1 MVTFNQIPSNLRV
14 PFAYFEINAGQ
25 SPYLSA
31 SRMLLVGQKTGAGT
45 APANAPVRVD
55 GDPTVMF
62 GAGSMLAD
70 MAVYARQGSP
80 LGEIWALPLADPG
93 GVAAKKTVTIN
104 VGILGNAGT
113 LVVYIQGEQ
122 VAIPVAATDAN
133 TDVATNLAAAINK
146 GYVKFGRALSFPV
159 IAAVDGGVPSQVN
172 LTARNVGALGNAVA
186 VDKDLLGN
194 EGALAQ
200 YITIAAPT
208 AGTLVPSLAAGLAA
222 LGDQEY
228 DWIAAPYADAT
239 TLNAIQAFLA
249 DRWSPMQQTYGN
261 YIAALFD
268 SFGNLAAAG
277 AARNDPNAEI
287 MGVVESSSPPWVWA
301 AAIAAAV
308 AQAKNLAG
316 TVDQAYQI
324 SRPLQTLELVGV
336 KPPKSR
342 LNWFTKA
349 QRQQLYQDGISGF
362 TVDPDGTVRIDRLIT
377 TYQTNAGAQPDI
389 TWLDVDTRAQMVYF
403 VRYMRQRIA
412 QNYGRCSLA
421 DDNPGNKPTIV
432 TTAMLKAE
440 CIHVYKELEQGG
452 LVENSSLFA
461 QRLVVERSA
470 DPGRVNAY
478 LPVDVINQLRI
489 FASNA
494 TTFLQFAA

>member
-1 MVTFNQIPSNLRV
+1 MSVAFNQIPSNIRV

-25 SPYLSA
+25 SPYLAA
-31 SRMLLVGQKTGAGT
+31 SRTLLIGQKTGAGT
-45 APANAPVRVD
+45 APANAPIRLD
-55 GDPTVMF
+55 GDPTVLF
-62 GAGSMLAD
+62 GAGSMLSD
-70 MAVYARQGSP
+70 MAVYARQGFP
-80 LGEIWALPLADPG
+80 LGEIWALPLADPA
-93 GVAAKKTVTIN
+93 GVAAIKTVTVN
-104 VGILGNAGT
+104 VGILGNTGAVT
-113 LVVYIQGEQ
+113 LYIQGEPVS
-122 VAIPVAATDAN
+122 VAVAAIDVN
-133 TDVATNLAAAINK
+133 SDVATNLAAAINQ
-146 GYVKFGRALSFPV
+146 GYFKFGRKLSFPV
-159 IAAVDGGVPSQVN
+159 VATAAANVVS
-172 LTARNVGALGNAVA
+172 LTARNVGALGNAIA
-186 VDKDLLGN
+186 VDKDLIGN
-194 EGALAQ
+194 EGPLAQ
-200 YITIAAPT
+200 YLTIAAPT

-228 DWIAAPYADAT
+228 DWIAAPYADT
-239 TLNAIQAFLA
+239 TSLNAVQAFLA

-261 YIAALFD
+261 CATTLFD

-287 MGVVESSSPPWVWA
+287 MGVPESSSPPWVWA

-316 TVDQAYQI
+316 PVDQAYQI
-324 SRPLQTLELVGV
+324 SRPLQTLELIGV

-342 LNWFTKA
+342 LNWFTKT
-349 QRQQLYQDGISGF
+349 QRQQLYLDGISGF

-377 TYQTNAGAQPDI
+377 TYQSNAAGQPDI

-412 QNYGRCSLA
+412 QNYSRCSLA

-432 TTAMLKAE
+432 TPAILKAE
-440 CIHVYKELEQGG
+440 CIHIYKELEQGG
-452 LVENSSLFA
+452 LVENSALFA

-470 DPGRVNAY
+470 DPNRVNAY

-489 FASNA
+489 FAANA
-494 TTFLQFAA
+494 TTFLQFPA

>member
-1 MVTFNQIPSNLRV
+1 MVTFNQIPSNIRV

-25 SPYLSA
+25 SPYLAA

-45 APANAPVRVD
+45 APANAPIRVD

-62 GAGSMLAD
+62 GAGSMLSD
-70 MAVYARQGSP
+70 MALYARQGFA
-80 LGEIWALPLADPG
+80 LGEIWALPLADPA
-93 GVAAKKTVTIN
+93 GVAAIKTVTVG
-104 VGILGNAGT
+104 VGILGNSGT
-113 LVVYIQGEQ
+113 LLLYIQGEQ
-122 VAIPVAATDAN
+122 VAIPVAATDTNAN
-133 TDVATNLAAAINK
+133 VATNLVAAINS

-159 IAAVDGGVPSQVN
+159 IAAVDGVVASQVN
-172 LTARNVGALGNAVA
+172 LTARNVGALGNAIA

-200 YITIAAPT
+200 YLTIAAPT
-208 AGTLVPSLAAGLAA
+208 AGTLVPSLAAGIAA

-239 TLNAIQAFLA
+239 SLNAVQAFLA

-261 YIAALFD
+261 YISALFD
-268 SFGNLAAAG
+268 TFGNLAAAG
-277 AARNDPNAEI
+277 AVRNDPNAEI
-287 MGVVESSSPPWVWA
+287 MGVVESSSPPWIWA
-301 AAIAAAV
+301 AAIGAAV
-308 AQAKNLAG
+308 AQAKNLGG

-324 SRPLQTLELVGV
+324 SRPVDTLELVGV

-342 LNWFTKA
+342 INWFTRT
-349 QRQQLYQDGISGF
+349 QRQALYQDGIAGF

-377 TYQTNAGAQPDI
+377 TYQTNAAGQPDI

-403 VRYMRQRIA
+403 VRYFHQRIA
-412 QNYGRCSLA
+412 QSYSRCSLA

-432 TTAMLKAE
+432 TKEMIRAE
-440 CIHVYKELEQGG
+440 CIHIYKELERGG
-452 LVENSSLFA
+452 LVENSGLFA
-461 QRLVVERSA
+461 ERLVVERA
-470 DPGRVNAY
+470 GDPNRVNAY

-489 FASNA
+489 FAANA
-494 TTFLQFAA
+494 TTFLQFPA